1 MKRFLPVIFLFSIL
15 LLTSCGGP
23 KAYFDYDQKA
33 NFNQFESYN
42 FYDQMET
49 ETGLNEL
56 DEDRMIQALN
66 TGLSKRGFI
75 SSATPDF
82 KINFY
87 TEVFEKQSNS
97 SIGLG
102 VGGGGGV
109 VGGGVSGGIPVGG
122 SRLYMSITI
131 EFTNATD
138 DELYW
143 QAVVEHQFNQ
153 DASPEERMYFFT
165 EVVEKALENY
175 PPEE

>member
-23 KAYFDYDQKA
+23 KAYFDYDQKV
-33 NFNQFESYN
+33 NFDQFESYN
-42 FYDQMET
+42 FYDQM

-66 TGLSKRGFI
+66 TGLSKRGFT

-97 SIGLG
+97 SVGLG

-131 EFTNATD
+131 EFTNAVD

>member
-33 NFNQFESYN
+33 NFDQFESYN
-42 FYDQMET
+42 FYDQM

-66 TGLSKRGFI
+66 TGLSKRGFT

-122 SRLYMSITI
+122 SRLYMSVTI
-131 EFTNATD
+131 EFTNAAD

>member
-1 MKRFLPVIFLFSIL
+1 MKRFLPVIFLFYIL

-23 KAYFDYDQKA
+23 KAYFDYDQKV
-33 NFNQFESYN
+33 NFDQFESYN
-42 FYDQMET
+42 FYDQM

-66 TGLSKRGFI
+66 TGLSKRGFT

>member
-1 MKRFLPVIFLFSIL
+1 MKRFLPFIISLFAI

-23 KAYFDYDQKA
+23 KAYFDYDRKV
-33 NFNQFESYN
+33 NFDQFKSYN
-42 FYDQMET
+42 FYDRM
-49 ETGLNEL
+49 ETGLSEL
-56 DEDRMIQALN
+56 DEERLIEALN
-66 TGLSKRGFI
+66 TGLSKRGFT
-75 SSATPDF
+75 SSANPDF

-102 VGGGGGV
+102 VGGGGGA

-122 SRLYMSITI
+122 SSLFMSITL
-131 EFTNATD
+131 EFTNAEN

-143 QAVVEHQFNQ
+143 QAVVEHKFNQ
-153 DASPEERMYFFT
+153 NASPEERMYFFT

-175 PPEE
+175 PPEEE